1 MEGLPLGKLVT
12 FEKRRIERKEPG
24 TKPAQAEAEIVL
36 FTGIRYERGSG
47 EPGKPPASAGPK
59 RKRG

>member
-1 MEGLPLGKLVT
+1 LGKLVT
-12 FEKRRIERKEPG
+12 FEKRRVERKEPI
-24 TKPAQAEAEIVL
+24 TKPAQAEIVL

-47 EPGKPPASAGPK
+47 EPGKPPASAGSK